1 MKTRSFIPIIAF
13 TTLVLGSCGSADY
26 YAESKHLAD
35 SSSSGNYAPPS
46 TAAEEKLQSQ
56 VSKLYDPDDAAKD
69 SIGNVLKTSAASLTR
84 IDSTHLFVRTADV
97 RCRVDEVENATY
109 QVEYAVRQ
117 LGGYVNDTRLSTTQ
131 NWQHEVRT
139 APDSIKR
146 SSSYHV
152 ANNLI
157 IRVPAKNLDSLLSA
171 LAPMVKYMDYRNVN
185 VSDITL
191 DQLAKQLEQK
201 RLAAYNAMLQS
212 KVVDHNVKPD
222 KLMNAADAML
232 AKQTQSDNAYLESL
246 RLSDKV
252 EFATLNLQ
260 LYQPEVITTSMIFLE
275 EPQAPYTASIGARL
289 LSSLEA
295 GWTGFSYLLSGI
307 VLLWPLWLIGGI
319 TWILIRRW
327 QRRRAI
333 AS

>member
-1 MKTRSFIPIIAF
+1 MKTSSLLPLLAF
-13 TTLVLGSCGSADY
+13 TALILGSCGNAEDY
-26 YAESKHLAD
+26 KSENSRKAD
-35 SSSSGNYAPPS
+35 SSFASYAAPPS
-46 TAAEEKLQSQ
+46 VEEIGYSDATEINSQSKIA
-56 VSKLYDPDDAAKD
+56 SD
-69 SIGNVLKTSAASLTR
+69 SIKSVLKSSAATVTR
-84 IDSTHLFVRTADV
+84 LDSTHMFVRTADV
-97 RCRVDEVENATY
+97 RCRVDEVADATY
-109 QVEYAVRQ
+109 QVENTVRN

-139 APDSIKR
+139 DPDSVKR

-152 ANNLI
+152 SNNLI
-157 IRVPAKNLDSLLSA
+157 IGIPAKNLDSLLSA
-171 LAPMVKYMDYRNVN
+171 LAPLVKYMDYRNVN

-201 RLAAYNAMLQS
+201 RLAKYNAMLQN
-212 KVVDHNVKPD
+212 KIVDQNAKPD
-222 KLMNAADAML
+222 KIMNAADAML
-232 AKQTQSDNAYLESL
+232 VKQEQSDKAYLESL
-246 RLSDKV
+246 RLNDKV

-260 LYQPEVITTSMIFLE
+260 LYQPEVITTSTIFLE

-289 LSSLEA
+289 LNSLEA

-319 TWILIRRW
+319 TWIAIRRW
-327 QRRRAI
+327 QRRRVS